1 MRVEPASSEFSR
13 SSLTT
18 DAGRSTT
25 SPAAILLATDS
36 ERTWMRPMVG
46 GKCQVSQMRADKAKA
61 STDLTDEHG
70 LNLEVCVLTRARV
83 MFNFLFGDAKYD
95 PFLQRNNAHDS
106 DVMLCGRF
114 GPAHRRRRSR

>member
-46 GKCQVSQMRADKAKA
+46 SKCQVSQMRADKAKA
-61 STDLTDEHG
+61 ATDLTDEHG

-95 PFLQRNNAHDS
+95 PFLQRRYAYHS
-106 DVMLCGRF
+106 GFVLCGRF
-114 GPAHRRRRSR
+114 SANHRRRGSR